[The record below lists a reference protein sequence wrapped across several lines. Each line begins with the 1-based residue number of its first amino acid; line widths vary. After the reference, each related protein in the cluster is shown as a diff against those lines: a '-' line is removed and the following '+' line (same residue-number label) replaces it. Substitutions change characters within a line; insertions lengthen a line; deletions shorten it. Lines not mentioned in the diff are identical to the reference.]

1 MSEGLGQL
9 AFRKNGSALAYR
21 KGAHALVYKGQPRP
35 VAIRVPWG
43 PQSYTC
49 STYSTYHELS
59 FQTSVGWL
67 LGSGT
72 VLESVQEG
80 TEHVFKIRVTTAPA
94 QFFVKVQGSSPCSAV
109 SEDPPEIPDMWAEV
123 VVSQLGADTASSGS
137 IGGICMSDK
146 RVIVNI
152 GADKTVSGLEV
163 T

>member
-1 MSEGLGQL
+1 MDGLGQL
-9 AFRKNGSALAYR
+9 AHVKGGAALAYR
-21 KGAHALVYKGQPRP
+21 KGGHALVYKVEPRP
-35 VAIRVPWG
+35 ITIRVLWG

-59 FQTSVGWL
+59 FSTSVGWL
-67 LGSGT
+67 LGSGE

-80 TEHVFKIRVTTAPA
+80 TEHVFKVRVREAPA
-94 QFFVKVQGSSPCSAV
+94 EFFVRMQGVSPCSAV
-109 SEDPPEIPDMWAEV
+109 NEDPAEIPDMWAEA
-123 VVSQLGADTASSGS
+123 VVSQSGADTVTSGS

-152 GADKTVSGLEV
+152 GEDKTVSGLVV

>member
-1 MSEGLGQL
+1 MEGLGQL
-9 AFRKNGSALAYR
+9 AFRKGGAALAYR
-21 KGAHALVYKGQPRP
+21 KGGHALVYKVEPRP
-35 VAIRVPWG
+35 ITIRVSWG

-49 STYSTYHELS
+49 ATYSTYHELS
-59 FQTSVGWL
+59 FSTSVGWL

-80 TEHVFKIRVTTAPA
+80 TEHVFKVRVTKAPA
-94 QFFVKVQGSSPCSAV
+94 EFFVRMQGSSPCSAV
-109 SEDPPEIPDMWAEV
+109 NEDPAEIPDMWAEA
-123 VVSQLGADTASSGS
+123 VVSQQGADTTSSGS

-152 GADKTVSGLEV
+152 GEDKTVSGLVV